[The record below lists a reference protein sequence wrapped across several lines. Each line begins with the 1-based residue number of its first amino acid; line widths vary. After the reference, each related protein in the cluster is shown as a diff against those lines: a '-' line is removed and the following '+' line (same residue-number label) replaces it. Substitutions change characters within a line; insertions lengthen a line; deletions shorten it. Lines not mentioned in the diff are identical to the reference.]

1 LSGFLGFVALFVG
14 DILLIGVDPP
24 LGNQLN
30 HQSPQLAWTAAL
42 TAYAMVTVVIYLILA
57 RRSRS

>member
-24 LGNQLN
+24 RGNQLN
-30 HQSPQLAWTAAL
+30 RQSPRLAWTAAL
-42 TAYAMVTVVIYLILA
+42 TAYAVLTVVIYLILA